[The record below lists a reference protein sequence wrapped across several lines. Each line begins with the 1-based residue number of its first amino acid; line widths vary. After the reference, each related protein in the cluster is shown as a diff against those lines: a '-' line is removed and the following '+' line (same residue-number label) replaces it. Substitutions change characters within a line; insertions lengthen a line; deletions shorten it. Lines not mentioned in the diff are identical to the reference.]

1 MRQYTLKRIGLFI
14 PTILLMTILV
24 FFVMRVVP
32 GDPAIALLE
41 GDGGG
46 SYTQQDLENLRAELG
61 TDRNIAA
68 QYVSWLGGIIKGDFG
83 DSYCFKA
90 SVMTELGN
98 RMPRTLELAVLAI
111 TLSVFFSVPLGIVS
125 AIKPD
130 SWLDLGARTFTIIGI
145 AIPNF
150 LMAILMILLL
160 LAVFNWL
167 PPLGYVELWENPLRN
182 LQQMIF
188 PAIALAI
195 YDMAFIGRVTR
206 SSMMEV
212 LREDYMRT
220 ARAKGLAERVV
231 LVRHGLKNAFL
242 PILTI
247 SGWQFARLFEGAVII
262 ETIFLIPGVGRIL
275 IEAIFHRDF
284 PMIQAV
290 IVVIGTGVL
299 LINLV
304 VDLLYG
310 WLDPRIRYN

>member
-1 MRQYTLKRIGLFI
+1 MQQYTLKRIGLFI
-14 PTILLMTILV
+14 PTLFLMTILV
-24 FFVMRVVP
+24 FVVMRIVP

-46 SYTQQDLENLRAELG
+46 SYTAQDLQNLREKLG
-61 TDRNIAA
+61 TDRNMAV
-68 QYVSWLGGIIKGDFG
+68 QYVDWVGGIFQGDFG
-83 DSYCFKA
+83 DSYWFKA
-90 SVMTELGN
+90 SVMSELGD

-111 TLSVFFSVPLGIVS
+111 VLSVIFSVPLGVIS

-130 SWLDLGARTFTIIGI
+130 SWLDFGARTFTIVGI

-150 LMAILMILLL
+150 LMAVLMIISL

-167 PPLGYVELWENPLRN
+167 PPLGYVELWDNPVKN

-195 YDMAFIGRVTR
+195 YDMAFIARVTR

-220 ARAKGLAERVV
+220 ARAKGLSERVV

-284 PMIQAV
+284 P
-290 IVVIGTGVL
+290 
-299 LINLV
+299 
-304 VDLLYG
+304 
-310 WLDPRIRYN
+310 

>member
-1 MRQYTLKRIGLFI
+1 
-14 PTILLMTILV
+14 MTILV
-24 FFVMRVVP
+24 FVVMRVIP

-46 SYTQQDLENLRAELG
+46 SYTAADLDRLRTELG
-61 TDRNIAA
+61 TDRNLFI
-68 QYVSWLGGIIKGDFG
+68 QYADWIGGIFQGDFG
-83 DSYCFKA
+83 DSFWFNA
-90 SVMTELGN
+90 PVMTELGD
-98 RMPRTLELAVLAI
+98 RIPRTLELAVLAI
-111 TLSVFFSVPLGIVS
+111 VMAVLFSVPLGIMS

-150 LMAILMILLL
+150 LMAVLMILFL

-167 PPLGYVELWENPLRN
+167 PPLGYVELWDDPLRN

-195 YDMAFIGRVTR
+195 YDMAFIARVTR
-206 SSMMEV
+206 SAMMEV

-220 ARAKGLAERVV
+220 ARAKGLSERVV
-231 LVRHGLKNAFL
+231 LTRHGLKNAVL

-247 SGWQFARLFEGAVII
+247 SGWQFARLVEGAVVI
-262 ETIFLIPGVGRIL
+262 ESIFLIPGVGRIL

-299 LINLV
+299 VINLV

>member
-1 MRQYTLKRIGLFI
+1 MRQYTFKRIGLFV

-46 SYTQQDLENLRAELG
+46 SYPQQDLENLRAELG

-68 QYVSWLGGIIKGDFG
+68 QYVSWLGGIIQRDFG
-83 DSYCFKA
+83 DSYWFKA

-111 TLSVFFSVPLGIVS
+111 TLSVLFSVPLGIVS

-167 PPLGYVELWENPLRN
+167 PPLGYVELWENPLKN

>member
-1 MRQYTLKRIGLFI
+1 MQQYTLKRIGLFI
-14 PTILLMTILV
+14 PTLFLMTIMV
-24 FFVMRVVP
+24 FVVMRIVP

-46 SYTQQDLENLRAELG
+46 SYTAQDLQNLREKLG
-61 TDRNIAA
+61 TDRNMAV
-68 QYVSWLGGIIKGDFG
+68 QYVDWVGGIFQGDFG
-83 DSYCFKA
+83 DSYWFKA
-90 SVMTELGN
+90 SVMSELGD

-111 TLSVFFSVPLGIVS
+111 VLSVIFSVPLGVIS

-130 SWLDLGARTFTIIGI
+130 GWLDFGARTFTIVGI

-150 LMAILMILLL
+150 LMAVLMIIFLLT
-160 LAVFNWL
+160 VFNWL
-167 PPLGYVELWENPLRN
+167 PPLGYVELWDNPIKN
-182 LQQMIF
+182 MQQMIF

-195 YDMAFIGRVTR
+195 YDMAFIARVTR

-220 ARAKGLAERVV
+220 ARAKGLSERVV

-310 WLDPRIRYN
+310 WIDPRIRYN

>member
-46 SYTQQDLENLRAELG
+46 SYTQQDLENLRVELG

-83 DSYCFKA
+83 DSYWFKA

-111 TLSVFFSVPLGIVS
+111 TLSVLFSVPLGIVS

>member
-68 QYVSWLGGIIKGDFG
+68 QYVSWLGGIIQGDFG
-83 DSYCFKA
+83 DSYWFKA

-111 TLSVFFSVPLGIVS
+111 TLSVLFSVPLGIVS

-167 PPLGYVELWENPLRN
+167 PPLGYVELWENPLKN

>member
-83 DSYCFKA
+83 DSYWFKA

-111 TLSVFFSVPLGIVS
+111 TLSVLFSVPLGIVS

-167 PPLGYVELWENPLRN
+167 PPLGYVELWENPLKN

>member
-1 MRQYTLKRIGLFI
+1 MRQYTFKRIGLFV

-68 QYVSWLGGIIKGDFG
+68 QYVSWLGGIIQGDFG
-83 DSYCFKA
+83 DSYWFKA

-98 RMPRTLELAVLAI
+98 RMPRTLELAGLAI
-111 TLSVFFSVPLGIVS
+111 TLSVLFSVPLGIVS

>member
-1 MRQYTLKRIGLFI
+1 MGRYTVKRISLFI
-14 PTILLMTILV
+14 PTVLLMTILV
-24 FFVMRVVP
+24 FVVMRIIP
-32 GDPAIALLE
+32 GDPAISILE

-46 SYTQQDLENLRAELG
+46 SYTIEDLERVRAELG
-61 TDRNIAA
+61 TDRNLFI
-68 QYVSWLGGIIKGDFG
+68 QYVDWIGGILQGDFG
-83 DSYCFKA
+83 DSFWFK
-90 SVMTELGN
+90 SPVMTELGD
-98 RMPRTLELAVLAI
+98 RIPRTLELAVMAI
-111 TLSVFFSVPLGIVS
+111 IIAVLFSVPLGIMS

-150 LMAILMILLL
+150 LVAVLMILFL
-160 LAVFNWL
+160 LAVFDWL
-167 PPLGYVELWENPLRN
+167 PPLGYVELWEDPLKN

-195 YDMAFIGRVTR
+195 YDMAFIARVTR
-206 SSMMEV
+206 SAMMEV

-220 ARAKGLAERVV
+220 ARSKGLSERVV
-231 LVRHGLKNAFL
+231 LVRHGLKNAIL

-262 ETIFLIPGVGRIL
+262 ESIFLIPGVGRIL

-290 IVVIGTGVL
+290 IVVIGAGVL

>member
-1 MRQYTLKRIGLFI
+1 MGRYAFKRITLFV
-14 PTILLMTILV
+14 PTLLLMTILV
-24 FFVMRVVP
+24 FVVMRVIP

-46 SYTQQDLENLRAELG
+46 SYTAADLDRLRTELG
-61 TDRNIAA
+61 TDRNLFI
-68 QYVSWLGGIIKGDFG
+68 QYADWIGGIFQGDFG
-83 DSYCFKA
+83 DSFWFNA
-90 SVMTELGN
+90 PVMTELGD
-98 RMPRTLELAVLAI
+98 RIPRTLELAVLAI
-111 TLSVFFSVPLGIVS
+111 VMAVLFSVPLGIMS

-150 LMAILMILLL
+150 LMAVLMILFL

-167 PPLGYVELWENPLRN
+167 PPLGYVELWDDPLRN

-195 YDMAFIGRVTR
+195 YDMAFIARVTR
-206 SSMMEV
+206 SAMMEV

-220 ARAKGLAERVV
+220 ARAKGLSERVV
-231 LVRHGLKNAFL
+231 LTRHGLKNAVL

-247 SGWQFARLFEGAVII
+247 SGWQFARLVEGAVVI
-262 ETIFLIPGVGRIL
+262 ESIFLIPGVGRIL
-275 IEAIFHRDF
+275 SEAIFHRDF

-299 LINLV
+299 VINLV

>member
-1 MRQYTLKRIGLFI
+1 MRQYTFKRIGLFV

-68 QYVSWLGGIIKGDFG
+68 QYVSWLGGIIQGDFG
-83 DSYCFKA
+83 DSYWFKA

-111 TLSVFFSVPLGIVS
+111 TLSVLFSVPLGIVS

-310 WLDPRIRYN
+310 WLDPSIRYN

>member
-1 MRQYTLKRIGLFI
+1 MGRYTVKRISLFL
-14 PTILLMTILV
+14 PTVLLMTILV
-24 FFVMRVVP
+24 FVVMRIIP
-32 GDPAIALLE
+32 GDPAISILE

-46 SYTQQDLENLRAELG
+46 SYTIEDLERVRAELG
-61 TDRNIAA
+61 TDRNLFI
-68 QYVSWLGGIIKGDFG
+68 QYVDWIGGIMQGDFG
-83 DSYCFKA
+83 DSFWFK
-90 SVMTELGN
+90 SPVMTELGD
-98 RMPRTLELAVLAI
+98 RIPRTLELAVMAI
-111 TLSVFFSVPLGIVS
+111 VMAVLFSVPLGIMS

-150 LMAILMILLL
+150 LVAVLMILFL
-160 LAVFNWL
+160 LAVFDWL
-167 PPLGYVELWENPLRN
+167 PPLGYVELWEDPLKN

-195 YDMAFIGRVTR
+195 YDMAFIARVTR
-206 SSMMEV
+206 SAMMEV

-220 ARAKGLAERVV
+220 ARSKGLSERVV
-231 LVRHGLKNAFL
+231 LVRHGLKNAIL

-262 ETIFLIPGVGRIL
+262 ESIFLIPGVGRIL

-290 IVVIGTGVL
+290 IVVIGAGVL

>member
-1 MRQYTLKRIGLFI
+1 MQQYTLKRIGLFI
-14 PTILLMTILV
+14 PTLFLMTILV
-24 FFVMRVVP
+24 FVVIRIVP

-46 SYTQQDLENLRAELG
+46 SYTAQDLQNLREKLG
-61 TDRNIAA
+61 TDRNMAV
-68 QYVSWLGGIIKGDFG
+68 QYVDWVGGIFQGDFG
-83 DSYCFKA
+83 DSYWFKA
-90 SVMTELGN
+90 SVMSELGD

-111 TLSVFFSVPLGIVS
+111 VLSVIFSVPLGVIS

-130 SWLDLGARTFTIIGI
+130 SWLDFGARTFTIVGI

-150 LMAILMILLL
+150 LMAVLMIIFLLT
-160 LAVFNWL
+160 VFNWL
-167 PPLGYVELWENPLRN
+167 PPLGYVELWDNPIKN
-182 LQQMIF
+182 MQQMIF

-195 YDMAFIGRVTR
+195 YDMAFIARVTR

-220 ARAKGLAERVV
+220 ARAKGLSERVV

-310 WLDPRIRYN
+310 WIDPRIRYN

>member
-1 MRQYTLKRIGLFI
+1 
-14 PTILLMTILV
+14 MTILV

-83 DSYCFKA
+83 DSYWFKA

-98 RMPRTLELAVLAI
+98 RIPRTLELAVLAI
-111 TLSVFFSVPLGIVS
+111 NLSGFFSVPLGIVS

>member
-68 QYVSWLGGIIKGDFG
+68 QYVSWLGGIIQGDFG
-83 DSYCFKA
+83 DSYWFKA

-111 TLSVFFSVPLGIVS
+111 TLSVLFSVPLGIVS

>member
-1 MRQYTLKRIGLFI
+1 MGRYTVKRISLFI
-14 PTILLMTILV
+14 PTVLLMTILV
-24 FFVMRVVP
+24 FVVMRIIP
-32 GDPAIALLE
+32 GDPAISILE

-46 SYTQQDLENLRAELG
+46 SYTIEDLERVRAELG
-61 TDRNIAA
+61 TDRNLFI
-68 QYVSWLGGIIKGDFG
+68 QYVDWIGGIMQGDFG
-83 DSYCFKA
+83 DSFWFK
-90 SVMTELGN
+90 SPVMTELGD
-98 RMPRTLELAVLAI
+98 RIPRTLELAVMAI
-111 TLSVFFSVPLGIVS
+111 VMAVLFSVPLGIMS

-150 LMAILMILLL
+150 LVAVLMILFL
-160 LAVFNWL
+160 LAVFDWL
-167 PPLGYVELWENPLRN
+167 PPLGYVELWDDPLKN

-195 YDMAFIGRVTR
+195 YDMAFIARVTR
-206 SSMMEV
+206 SAMMEV

-220 ARAKGLAERVV
+220 ARSKGLSERVV
-231 LVRHGLKNAFL
+231 LVRHGLKNAIL

-262 ETIFLIPGVGRIL
+262 ESIFLIPGVGRIL

-290 IVVIGTGVL
+290 IVVIGAGVL

>member
-1 MRQYTLKRIGLFI
+1 MQQYTLKRIGLFI
-14 PTILLMTILV
+14 PTLFLMTIMV
-24 FFVMRVVP
+24 FVVMRIVP

-46 SYTQQDLENLRAELG
+46 SYTAQDLQNLREKLG
-61 TDRNIAA
+61 TDRNMAV
-68 QYVSWLGGIIKGDFG
+68 QYVDWVGGIFQGDFG
-83 DSYCFKA
+83 DSYWFKA
-90 SVMTELGN
+90 SVMSELGD

-111 TLSVFFSVPLGIVS
+111 VLSVIFSVPLGVIS

-130 SWLDLGARTFTIIGI
+130 GWLDFGARTFTIVGI

-150 LMAILMILLL
+150 LMAVLMIIFLLT
-160 LAVFNWL
+160 VFNWL
-167 PPLGYVELWENPLRN
+167 PPLGYVELWDNPIKN
-182 LQQMIF
+182 MQQMIF
-188 PAIALAI
+188 PAVALAI
-195 YDMAFIGRVTR
+195 YDMAFIARVTR

-220 ARAKGLAERVV
+220 ARAKGLSERVV

-310 WLDPRIRYN
+310 WIDPRIRYN

>member
-1 MRQYTLKRIGLFI
+1 MGRYTVKRISLFI
-14 PTILLMTILV
+14 PTVLLMTILV
-24 FFVMRVVP
+24 FVVMRIIP
-32 GDPAIALLE
+32 GDPAISILE

-46 SYTQQDLENLRAELG
+46 SYTIEDLERVRAELG
-61 TDRNIAA
+61 TDRNLFI
-68 QYVSWLGGIIKGDFG
+68 QYVDWIGGIMQGDFG
-83 DSYCFKA
+83 DSFWFK
-90 SVMTELGN
+90 SPVMTELGD
-98 RMPRTLELAVLAI
+98 RIPRTLELAVMAI
-111 TLSVFFSVPLGIVS
+111 VKAVLFSVPLGIMS

-150 LMAILMILLL
+150 LVAVLMILFL
-160 LAVFNWL
+160 LAVFDWL
-167 PPLGYVELWENPLRN
+167 PPLGYVELWEDPLKN

-195 YDMAFIGRVTR
+195 YDMAFIARVTR
-206 SSMMEV
+206 SAMMEV

-220 ARAKGLAERVV
+220 ARSKGLSERVV
-231 LVRHGLKNAFL
+231 LVRHGLKNAIL

-262 ETIFLIPGVGRIL
+262 ESIFLIPGVGRIL

-290 IVVIGTGVL
+290 IVVIGAGVL

>member
-83 DSYCFKA
+83 DSYWFKA

-167 PPLGYVELWENPLRN
+167 PPLGYVELWETPLKN

>member
-1 MRQYTLKRIGLFI
+1 
-14 PTILLMTILV
+14 MTILV

-68 QYVSWLGGIIKGDFG
+68 QYVSWLGGIIQGDFG
-83 DSYCFKA
+83 DSYWFKA

-111 TLSVFFSVPLGIVS
+111 TLSVLFSVHLVIVS

>member
-1 MRQYTLKRIGLFI
+1 MGRYTVKRISLFI
-14 PTILLMTILV
+14 PTVLLMTILV
-24 FFVMRVVP
+24 FVVMRIIP
-32 GDPAIALLE
+32 GDPAISILE

-46 SYTQQDLENLRAELG
+46 SYTIEDLERVRAELG
-61 TDRNIAA
+61 TDRNLFI
-68 QYVSWLGGIIKGDFG
+68 QYVDWIGGIMQGDFG
-83 DSYCFKA
+83 DSFWFK
-90 SVMTELGN
+90 SPVMTELGD
-98 RMPRTLELAVLAI
+98 RIPRTLELAVMAI
-111 TLSVFFSVPLGIVS
+111 VIAVLFSVPLGIMS

-150 LMAILMILLL
+150 LVAVLMILFL
-160 LAVFNWL
+160 LAVFDWL
-167 PPLGYVELWENPLRN
+167 PPLGYVELWEDPLKN

-195 YDMAFIGRVTR
+195 YDMAFIARVTR
-206 SSMMEV
+206 SAMMEV

-220 ARAKGLAERVV
+220 ARSKGLSERVV
-231 LVRHGLKNAFL
+231 LVRHGLKNAIL
-242 PILTI
+242 QILTI

-262 ETIFLIPGVGRIL
+262 ESIFLIPGVGRIL

-290 IVVIGTGVL
+290 IVVIGAGVL

>member
-1 MRQYTLKRIGLFI
+1 MRQYTFKRIGLFV

-32 GDPAIALLE
+32 GAPAFALRE

-46 SYTQQDLENLRAELG
+46 SYPQQALENLRAELG

-68 QYVSWLGGIIKGDFG
+68 QYVSWLGGIIQGDFG
-83 DSYCFKA
+83 DSYWFKA

-111 TLSVFFSVPLGIVS
+111 TLSVLFSVPLGIVS

-220 ARAKGLAERVV
+220 ARAKRLAERVV

>member
-1 MRQYTLKRIGLFI
+1 MGRYTVKRISLFI
-14 PTILLMTILV
+14 PTVLLMTILV
-24 FFVMRVVP
+24 FVVMRIIP
-32 GDPAIALLE
+32 GDPAISILE

-46 SYTQQDLENLRAELG
+46 SYTIEDLERVRAELG
-61 TDRNIAA
+61 TDRNLFI
-68 QYVSWLGGIIKGDFG
+68 QYVDWIGGIMQGDFG
-83 DSYCFKA
+83 DSFWFK
-90 SVMTELGN
+90 SPVMTELGD
-98 RMPRTLELAVLAI
+98 RIPRTLELAVMAI
-111 TLSVFFSVPLGIVS
+111 IMAVLFSVPLGIMS

-150 LMAILMILLL
+150 LVAVLMILFL
-160 LAVFNWL
+160 LAVFDWL
-167 PPLGYVELWENPLRN
+167 PPLGYVELWEDPLKN

-195 YDMAFIGRVTR
+195 YDMAFIARVTR
-206 SSMMEV
+206 SAMMEV

-220 ARAKGLAERVV
+220 ARSKGLSERVV
-231 LVRHGLKNAFL
+231 LVRHGLKNAIL

-262 ETIFLIPGVGRIL
+262 ESIFLIPGVGRIL

-290 IVVIGTGVL
+290 IVVIGAGVL

>member
-1 MRQYTLKRIGLFI
+1 MGRYTVKRISLFI
-14 PTILLMTILV
+14 PTVLLMTILV
-24 FFVMRVVP
+24 FVVMRIIP
-32 GDPAIALLE
+32 GDPAISILE

-46 SYTQQDLENLRAELG
+46 SYTMEDLERVRAELG
-61 TDRNIAA
+61 TDRNLFI
-68 QYVSWLGGIIKGDFG
+68 QYVDWIGGIMQGDFG
-83 DSYCFKA
+83 DSFWFK
-90 SVMTELGN
+90 SPVMTELGD
-98 RMPRTLELAVLAI
+98 RIPRTLELAVMAI
-111 TLSVFFSVPLGIVS
+111 VIAVLFSVPLGIMS

-150 LMAILMILLL
+150 LVAVLMILFL
-160 LAVFNWL
+160 LAVFDWL
-167 PPLGYVELWENPLRN
+167 PPLGYVELWEDPLKN

-195 YDMAFIGRVTR
+195 YDMAFIARVTR
-206 SSMMEV
+206 SAMMEV

-220 ARAKGLAERVV
+220 ARSKGLSERVV
-231 LVRHGLKNAFL
+231 LVRHGLKNAIL

-262 ETIFLIPGVGRIL
+262 ESIFLIPGVGRIL

-290 IVVIGTGVL
+290 IVVIGAGVL

>member
-1 MRQYTLKRIGLFI
+1 MQQYTLKRIGLFI
-14 PTILLMTILV
+14 PTLQLMTILQYDV
-24 FFVMRVVP
+24 KRIIP

-46 SYTQQDLENLRAELG
+46 SYTAEDVERLRAKLG
-61 TDRNIAA
+61 TDQNLVI
-68 QYVSWLGGIIKGDFG
+68 QYVDWLGGILHGDFG
-83 DSYCFKA
+83 DSYWFNA
-90 SVMTELGN
+90 SVMSELGD
-98 RMPRTLELAVLAI
+98 RMPRTLELALLAI
-111 TLSVFFSVPLGIVS
+111 TLSVLFSVPMGILS

-130 SWLDLGARTFTIIGI
+130 SWLDLGARVFTIVGI

-150 LMAILMILLL
+150 LMAILMILFLL
-160 LAVFNWL
+160 VVFNWL
-167 PPLGYVELWENPLRN
+167 PPLGYVELWENPIRN

-188 PAIALAI
+188 PALALAI
-195 YDMAFIGRVTR
+195 YDMAFIARVTR
-206 SSMMEV
+206 SAMMEV

-220 ARAKGLAERVV
+220 ARAKGLSERVV

-262 ETIFLIPGVGRIL
+262 ETIFLVPGVGRIL

-310 WLDPRIRYN
+310 WLDPRIRYT

>member
-1 MRQYTLKRIGLFI
+1 MGRYTVKRISLFI
-14 PTILLMTILV
+14 PTVLLMTILV
-24 FFVMRVVP
+24 FVVMRIIP
-32 GDPAIALLE
+32 GDPAISILE

-46 SYTQQDLENLRAELG
+46 SYTIEDLDRVRAELG
-61 TDRNIAA
+61 TDRNLFI
-68 QYVSWLGGIIKGDFG
+68 QYVDWIGGIMQGDFG
-83 DSYCFKA
+83 DSFWFK
-90 SVMTELGN
+90 SPVMTELGD
-98 RMPRTLELAVLAI
+98 RIPRTLELAVMAI
-111 TLSVFFSVPLGIVS
+111 VMAVLFSVPLGIMS

-150 LMAILMILLL
+150 LVAVLMILFL
-160 LAVFNWL
+160 LAVFDWL
-167 PPLGYVELWENPLRN
+167 PPLGYVELWEDPLKN

-195 YDMAFIGRVTR
+195 YDMAFIARVTR
-206 SSMMEV
+206 SAMMEV

-220 ARAKGLAERVV
+220 ARSKGLSERVV
-231 LVRHGLKNAFL
+231 LVRHGLKNAIL

-262 ETIFLIPGVGRIL
+262 ESIFLIPGVGRIL

-290 IVVIGTGVL
+290 LVVIGAGVL

>member
-1 MRQYTLKRIGLFI
+1 
-14 PTILLMTILV
+14 MTILV

-68 QYVSWLGGIIKGDFG
+68 QYVSWLGGIIQGDFG
-83 DSYCFKA
+83 DSYWVKA

-111 TLSVFFSVPLGIVS
+111 TLSVLFSVPLGIVS

>member
-14 PTILLMTILV
+14 PTLLLMTILV
-24 FFVMRVVP
+24 FFVMRVIP

-46 SYTQQDLENLRAELG
+46 SYTTQDLENLRAELG
-61 TDRNIAA
+61 TDRNLGV
-68 QYVSWLGGIIKGDFG
+68 QYASWLGGILKGDFG
-83 DSYCFKA
+83 DSFWFKA
-90 SVMTELGN
+90 SVMSELGD
-98 RMPRTLELAVLAI
+98 RMPRTLELAILAI
-111 TLSVFFSVPLGIVS
+111 TISATLSVPLGVVS

-130 SWLDLGARTFTIIGI
+130 GWLDLGARSFTIVGI

-150 LMAILMILLL
+150 LMAIMMILFL

-167 PPLGYVELWENPLRN
+167 PPLGYVELWEDPVKN

-188 PAIALAI
+188 PALALAI
-195 YDMAFIGRVTR
+195 YDMAFIARVTR
-206 SSMMEV
+206 SAMMEV

-247 SGWQFARLFEGAVII
+247 SGWQFARLFEGAIII

-299 LINLV
+299 LINLI

>member
-46 SYTQQDLENLRAELG
+46 SYTEQDLENLRAELG

-68 QYVSWLGGIIKGDFG
+68 QYVSWLGGIIQGDFG
-83 DSYCFKA
+83 DSYWFKA

-111 TLSVFFSVPLGIVS
+111 TLSVLFSVPLGIVS

-160 LAVFNWL
+160 LAIFNWL

-299 LINLV
+299 LIIV
-304 VDLLYG
+304 VGELLYG

>member
-1 MRQYTLKRIGLFI
+1 MQQYTLKRIGLFI
-14 PTILLMTILV
+14 PTLLLMTILV
-24 FFVMRVVP
+24 FVVMRIVP

-46 SYTQQDLENLRAELG
+46 SYSAQDLQNLREELG

-68 QYVSWLGGIIKGDFG
+68 QYMTWIGGIMHGDFG
-83 DSYCFKA
+83 DSYWFKA
-90 SVMTELGN
+90 SVMTELGD
-98 RMPRTLELAVLAI
+98 RMPRTLELAVFAI
-111 TLSVFFSVPLGIVS
+111 VLSVAFSVPLGVIS
-125 AIKPD
+125 AIKPN
-130 SWLDLGARTFTIIGI
+130 SWLDFGARSFTIVGI

-150 LMAILMILLL
+150 LMAILMIIFLLT
-160 LAVFNWL
+160 VFNWL
-167 PPLGYVELWENPLRN
+167 PPLGYVELWEDPIKNM
-182 LQQMIF
+182 QQMIF

-195 YDMAFIGRVTR
+195 YDMAFIARVTR
-206 SSMMEV
+206 SAMMEV

-220 ARAKGLAERVV
+220 ARAKGLSERVV

-310 WLDPRIRYN
+310 WIDPRIRYN

>member
-1 MRQYTLKRIGLFI
+1 MQQYTLKRIGLFI
-14 PTILLMTILV
+14 PTLFLMTILV
-24 FFVMRVVP
+24 FVVMRIVP

-46 SYTQQDLENLRAELG
+46 SYTAQDLQNLREKLG
-61 TDRNIAA
+61 TDRNMAV
-68 QYVSWLGGIIKGDFG
+68 QYVDWVGGIFQGDFG
-83 DSYCFKA
+83 DSYWFKA
-90 SVMTELGN
+90 SVMSELGD

-111 TLSVFFSVPLGIVS
+111 ILSVIFSVPLGVIS

-130 SWLDLGARTFTIIGI
+130 SWLDFGARTFTIVGI

-150 LMAILMILLL
+150 LMAVLMIISL

-167 PPLGYVELWENPLRN
+167 PPLGYVELWDNPVKN

-195 YDMAFIGRVTR
+195 YDMAFIARVTR

-220 ARAKGLAERVV
+220 ARAKGLSERVV

-310 WLDPRIRYN
+310 WIDPRIRYN

>member
-1 MRQYTLKRIGLFI
+1 
-14 PTILLMTILV
+14 MTILV
-24 FFVMRVVP
+24 FVVMRIVP

-46 SYTQQDLENLRAELG
+46 SYTAQDLQNLREKLG
-61 TDRNIAA
+61 TDRNMAV
-68 QYVSWLGGIIKGDFG
+68 QYVDWVGGIFQGDFG
-83 DSYCFKA
+83 DSYWFKA
-90 SVMTELGN
+90 SVMSELGD

-111 TLSVFFSVPLGIVS
+111 VLSVIFSVPLGVIS

-130 SWLDLGARTFTIIGI
+130 SWLDFGARTFTIVGI

-150 LMAILMILLL
+150 LMAVLMIISL
-160 LAVFNWL
+160 LAIFNWL
-167 PPLGYVELWENPLRN
+167 PPLGYVELWDNPVKN

-195 YDMAFIGRVTR
+195 YDMAFIARVTR

-220 ARAKGLAERVV
+220 ARAKGLSERVV

-310 WLDPRIRYN
+310 WIDPRIRYN

>member
-1 MRQYTLKRIGLFI
+1 
-14 PTILLMTILV
+14 MTILV

-46 SYTQQDLENLRAELG
+46 AYTQQDLENLRAELG

-68 QYVSWLGGIIKGDFG
+68 QYVSWLGGIIQGDFG
-83 DSYCFKA
+83 DSYWFKA

-111 TLSVFFSVPLGIVS
+111 TLSVLFSVPLGIVS

>member
-1 MRQYTLKRIGLFI
+1 
-14 PTILLMTILV
+14 MTILV

-83 DSYCFKA
+83 DSYWFKA

-98 RMPRTLELAVLAI
+98 RMPRTLELVVLAI
-111 TLSVFFSVPLGIVS
+111 TLSVLFSVPLGIVS

-167 PPLGYVELWENPLRN
+167 PPLCYVELWENPLKN

>member
-68 QYVSWLGGIIKGDFG
+68 QDVSWLGGIIKGDFG
-83 DSYCFKA
+83 DSYWFKA

>member
-1 MRQYTLKRIGLFI
+1 MQQYALKRIGLFI
-14 PTILLMTILV
+14 PTLLLMTILV
-24 FFVMRVVP
+24 FVVMRIVP

-46 SYTQQDLENLRAELG
+46 SYSAQDLQNLREELG

-68 QYVSWLGGIIKGDFG
+68 QYMTWIGGIMHGDFG
-83 DSYCFKA
+83 DSYWFKA
-90 SVMTELGN
+90 SVMTELGD
-98 RMPRTLELAVLAI
+98 RMPRTLELAVFAI
-111 TLSVFFSVPLGIVS
+111 VLSVAFSVPLGVIS
-125 AIKPD
+125 AIKPN
-130 SWLDLGARTFTIIGI
+130 SWLDFGARSFTIVGI

-150 LMAILMILLL
+150 LMAILMIIFLLT
-160 LAVFNWL
+160 VFNWL
-167 PPLGYVELWENPLRN
+167 PPLGYVELWEDPIKNM
-182 LQQMIF
+182 QQMIF

-195 YDMAFIGRVTR
+195 YDMAFIARVTR
-206 SSMMEV
+206 SAMMEV

-220 ARAKGLAERVV
+220 ARAKGLSERVV

-310 WLDPRIRYN
+310 WIDPRIRYN